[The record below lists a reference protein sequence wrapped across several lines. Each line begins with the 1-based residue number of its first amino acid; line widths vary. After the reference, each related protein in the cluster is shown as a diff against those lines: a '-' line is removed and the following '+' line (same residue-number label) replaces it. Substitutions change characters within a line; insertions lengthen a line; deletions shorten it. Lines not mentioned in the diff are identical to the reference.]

1 MQSSFSLNF
10 KGLGTWGLKSE
21 RDFKHFVRIRL
32 FYLRCLGDF
41 SDRYFKETEPSWTR
55 FETAHLNITQRA
67 SLRFAR
73 CLESSNLVKKCCVF
87 GKVPLLWHRILCL
100 AYRAWFKTFYCAQSI
115 FCATKTVQIWFKI
128 SDHNRWCSIVT
139 KKVWN
144 WPKMGNFG
152 SQSLKLSQEYIQEIS
167 EETGCE
173 LFILIKAEQLYLC
186 FTSTL

>member
-1 MQSSFSLNF
+1 MPRRFFGPIFQGNGTILDSVWDRSLEHHAAR
-10 KGLGTWGLKSE
+10 KPQVCQML
-21 RDFKHFVRIRL
+21 RIVK
-32 FYLRCLGDF
+32 FG
-41 SDRYFKETEPSWTR
+41 
-55 FETAHLNITQRA
+55 
-67 SLRFAR
+67 
-73 CLESSNLVKKCCVF
+73 KKCGVF

-100 AYRAWFKTFYCAQSI
+100 AFRAWFKTFYCAQSI

-144 WPKMGNFG
+144 LPKMGNFG